1 MAGVSRLQYTTEMRL
16 IRVMCSGRVD
26 LEFVLRAFSNGM
38 DGVFIGGCR
47 LNECNYI
54 THGNYHA
61 LNMVLLCRRIMEH
74 IGLNPERL
82 RIEFMSSAEG
92 ILFAEVMSEFGNK
105 VKELGPLGK
114 SEGIDQNELKSKLV
128 EITKLVPYIKLVK
141 NEKLASRLENPEEYD
156 NLFTKDEIDKL
167 FSEVISYYI
176 DPEKCQAC
184 MTCAKRCPVE
194 AIISAK
200 NQVHVIDQEKCIKCG
215 TCFGVCPPKFR
226 AVMEIA
232 GVPVPPPIPEDKRTI
247 VRKTKK
253 EKGETDKE

>member
-105 VKELGPLGK
+105 VNKLGPLGK
-114 SEGIDQNELKSKLV
+114 AEGIEQNELKSKLA

-141 NEKLASRLENPEEYD
+141 KEKLASRLENPEEYD
-156 NLFTKDEIDKL
+156 RLFTKDEIDRL

-194 AIISAK
+194 AIVGGK
-200 NQVHVIDQEKCIKCG
+200 NLIHVIDQEKCIKCG
-215 TCFGVCPPKFR
+215 TCFEVCPSKFR
-226 AVMEIA
+226 AVTEIS
-232 GVPVPPPIPEDKRTI
+232 GGPVPPPIPEEKRTI
-247 VRKTKK
+247 VRKSKPR
-253 EKGETDKE
+253 